1 MKYSDHERSIID
13 NAMQIIREHMT
24 EYAVDIEFNSPS
36 AVKNYLIMKLHNYEY
51 EVFSCLFLNNQHK
64 LIADEILFRGTID
77 SASVYP
83 REVVKRALELNA
95 ATVIFAHNHPSGI
108 AIASTADDLLT
119 RRLQD
124 ALALVEIKTLDHII
138 VGGVETMSYAE
149 QGKI

>member
-13 NAMQIIREHMT
+13 SAMQIIRERMT
-24 EYAVDIEFNSPS
+24 EYAVDKEFDSPS
-36 AVKNYLIMKLHNYEY
+36 AVKNYLIMKLHNYEH

-77 SASVYP
+77 GARVYP

-95 ATVIFAHNHPSGI
+95 AAVIFVHNHPSG
-108 AIASTADDLLT
+108 AVVASSADDMIT

-124 ALALVEIKTLDHII
+124 ALDLVDIKTLDHII
-138 VGGVETMSYAE
+138 VGGIETMSYAE